1 LRTLRDTI
9 ENPDRIIAF
18 LEIFRKALIQ
28 LGIVVLVFAVV
39 GYGFAKTILNF
50 LQKHTGVTL
59 AFYGL
64 SETFLALLNI
74 ALFSS
79 LFITMPFLLFK
90 TLAALRAVFASLSRK
105 TMFIFWIGAVFLFYL
120 GAGFCL
126 FITLPYGVKF
136 LLSYQSSHLEAI
148 ISVKKFISFTLLFI
162 FAFGIIFELPLIM
175 ILLGR
180 IGLVE
185 VHWLTRYRRYAVLVI
200 AVLSAILTP
209 TPDAFNMMLMAVP
222 LYLLFEI
229 GLLGMRF
236 WGKNKSET
244 LLEGRGKLH

>member
-1 LRTLRDTI
+1 LRPLMDNI
-9 ENPDRIIAF
+9 ENPERIIAF
-18 LEIFRKALIQ
+18 LEAFRKSLIQ
-28 LGIVVLVFAVV
+28 VAVVVLVFALA
-39 GYGFAKTILNF
+39 GYAFAKTILDF

-59 AFYGL
+59 AYYAL
-64 SETFLALLNI
+64 SETFFSLLNI

-79 LFITMPFLLFK
+79 LFVTMPFLLFK
-90 TLAALRAVFASLSRK
+90 ILAALRSVFPSLSRK
-105 TMFIFWIGAVFLFYL
+105 IMIGFWIGAVLLFYL

-126 FITLPYGVKF
+126 FLTLPYGVKF
-136 LLSYQSSHLEAI
+136 LLSYQSSHIEAI
-148 ISVKKFISFTLLFI
+148 ISVKKFVSFCLLFT

-185 VHWLTRYRRYAVLVI
+185 VGWLTRYRRYAILVI
-200 AVLSAILTP
+200 AILSAVLTP

-229 GLLGMRF
+229 GVMGMRL
-236 WGKNKSET
+236 WGKNKS
-244 LLEGRGKLH
+244 

>member
-1 LRTLRDTI
+1 MDTI
-9 ENPDRIIAF
+9 ENPQRIIAF
-18 LEIFRKALIQ
+18 LEAFRKSLIQ
-28 LGIVVLVFAVV
+28 LAVVVLVFALA
-39 GYGFAKTILNF
+39 GYAFAKTILNF

-59 AFYGL
+59 AYYGL
-64 SETFLALLNI
+64 SETFFSLLNI

-79 LFITMPFLLFK
+79 LFVTMPFLLFK
-90 TLAALRAVFASLSRK
+90 ILAALRSVFPSLSRRI
-105 TMFIFWIGAVFLFYL
+105 MIGFWIGAVFLFYL

-136 LLSYQSSHLEAI
+136 LLSYQSSHIEAI
-148 ISVKKFISFTLLFI
+148 ISVKKFVSFCLLFT

-185 VHWLTRYRRYAVLVI
+185 VGWLTRYRRYAVLVI
-200 AVLSAILTP
+200 AIVSAVLTP

-229 GLLGMRF
+229 GVMGMRL
-236 WGKNKSET
+236 WGKNKS
-244 LLEGRGKLH
+244 

>member
-1 LRTLRDTI
+1 MRPLRDTI

-18 LEIFRKALIQ
+18 LEAFRKALIQ
-28 LGIVVLVFAVV
+28 LAVVVLVFAIA

-59 AFYGL
+59 AYYGL
-64 SETFLALLNI
+64 SETLFALLNI

-90 TLAALRAVFASLSRK
+90 VLAALRAVFPSFSRK
-105 TMFIFWIGAVFLFYL
+105 IMIGFWIGAVFLFYL

-126 FITLPYGVKF
+126 FVTLPYGVKF
-136 LLSYQSSHLEAI
+136 LLSYQSSHIEAI
-148 ISVKKFISFTLLFI
+148 ISVKKFVSFCLLFT
-162 FAFGIIFELPLIM
+162 FAFGIIFELPLTM

-180 IGLVE
+180 IGLVK
-185 VHWLTRYRRYAVLVI
+185 VNFLTKYRSYAVLVI
-200 AVLSAILTP
+200 AILSAVLTP
-209 TPDAFNMMLMAVP
+209 TPDAFNMMLMAGP

-229 GLLGMRF
+229 GLLGMRI
-236 WGKNKSET
+236 WGQNKS
-244 LLEGRGKLH
+244 

>member
-1 LRTLRDTI
+1 MRPLADTVK
-9 ENPDRIIAF
+9 NPDRIIAF
-18 LEIFRKALIQ
+18 LEAFRKALIQ
-28 LGIVVLVFAVV
+28 LAVVVLVFAIV
-39 GYGFAKTILNF
+39 GYAFAKTILDF

-59 AFYGL
+59 AYYGL
-64 SETFLALLNI
+64 SETFFSLLNI

-90 TLAALRAVFASLSRK
+90 ILAALRTVFSSFSRK
-105 TMFIFWIGAVFLFYL
+105 IMIGFWIGAVFLFYL

-136 LLSYQSSHLEAI
+136 LLSYQSSHIEAI
-148 ISVKKFISFTLLFI
+148 ISVKKFVSFCLLFT
-162 FAFGIIFELPLIM
+162 FAFGIIFELPLTM

-180 IGLVE
+180 IGLVKLDF
-185 VHWLTRYRRYAVLVI
+185 LTKYRRYAVLVI
-200 AVLSAILTP
+200 AILSAVLTP

-229 GLLGMRF
+229 GVIGMRI
-236 WGKNKSET
+236 WGKNES
-244 LLEGRGKLH
+244 

>member
-1 LRTLRDTI
+1 MRPLADTVK
-9 ENPDRIIAF
+9 NPDRIIAF
-18 LEIFRKALIQ
+18 LEAFRKALIQ
-28 LGIVVLVFAVV
+28 VAVVVLVFSIV
-39 GYGFAKTILNF
+39 GYAFAKTTLSF

-59 AFYGL
+59 AYYGL
-64 SETFLALLNI
+64 SETFFSLLNI

-90 TLAALRAVFASLSRK
+90 ILAALRAVFPSFSRK
-105 TMFIFWIGAVFLFYL
+105 IMVGFWIGAVFLFYL

-136 LLSYQSSHLEAI
+136 LLSYQSSHIEAI
-148 ISVKKFISFTLLFI
+148 ISVKKFVSFCLLFT
-162 FAFGIIFELPLIM
+162 FAFGIIFELPLTM

-180 IGLVE
+180 IGLVT
-185 VHWLTRYRRYAVLVI
+185 VNFLTKYRAYAVLII
-200 AVLSAILTP
+200 AILAAVLTP

-229 GLLGMRF
+229 GVIGVRI
-236 WGKNKSET
+236 WGKNKP
-244 LLEGRGKLH
+244 

>member
-1 LRTLRDTI
+1 LQSLRDTI

-18 LEIFRKALIQ
+18 LEVFRKALLQ

-90 TLAALRAVFASLSRK
+90 VLAALRAVFASLSRK
-105 TMFIFWIGAVFLFYL
+105 IMFIFWIGAVFLFYL

-180 IGLVE
+180 IGLVD

-200 AVLSAILTP
+200 AILSAILTP

-229 GLLGMRF
+229 GLLGMRL
-236 WGKNKSET
+236 WGKNKSE
-244 LLEGRGKLH
+244 LLPEG

>member
-1 LRTLRDTI
+1 MRPLGEYL
-9 ENPDRIIAF
+9 ENSDQIVSF
-18 LEIFRKALIQ
+18 LETFRRSLIQ
-28 LGIVVLVFAVV
+28 IAAVVLVFSIL
-39 GYGFAKTILNF
+39 GYGFSKPILTF

-64 SETFLALLNI
+64 SETFFSLLNI

-79 LFITMPFLLFK
+79 LFVSMPFLLYK
-90 TLAALRAVFASLSRK
+90 VLAALRNVFPSFSRK
-105 TMFIFWIGAVFLFYL
+105 MMIGFWVGAVFLFYL

-136 LLSYQSSHLEAI
+136 LLSYQGTHIEAI
-148 ISVKKFISFTLLFI
+148 ISVKKFVSFCLLFI
-162 FAFGIIFELPLIM
+162 FAFGIIFELPLTM

-180 IGLVE
+180 IGLVK
-185 VHWLTRYRRYAVLVI
+185 VSFLARYRSYAVLVI
-200 AVLSAILTP
+200 AVLSAVLTP

-229 GLLGMRF
+229 GILGMRL
-236 WGKNKSET
+236 WGKGEV
-244 LLEGRGKLH
+244 